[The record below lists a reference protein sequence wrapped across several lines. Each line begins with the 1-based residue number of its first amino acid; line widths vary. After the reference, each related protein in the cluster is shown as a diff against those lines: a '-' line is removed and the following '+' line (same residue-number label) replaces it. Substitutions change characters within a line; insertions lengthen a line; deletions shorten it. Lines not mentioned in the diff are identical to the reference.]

1 MVWASRWNEFGKV
14 LNKLEHVRVN
24 AKRSEFGEPACRV
37 DIIVEPIFM
46 PEGKRLLT
54 SRCMS
59 AAAGRPLIF
68 AGVIRWPGTA
78 DTAIAQGGTDIIFL
92 GRGLAADPLW
102 PKKVQAG
109 KVIPGREGRRPPFPR

>member
-1 MVWASRWNEFGKV
+1 M
-14 LNKLEHVRVN
+14 
-24 AKRSEFGEPACRV
+24 

-59 AAAGRPLIF
+59 AATGRPLIF

-78 DTAIAQGGTDIIFL
+78 DTAIAQGGTAGESL
-92 GRGLAADPLW
+92 EGGYADC
-102 PKKVQAG
+102 VMTA
-109 KVIPGREGRRPPFPR
+109 